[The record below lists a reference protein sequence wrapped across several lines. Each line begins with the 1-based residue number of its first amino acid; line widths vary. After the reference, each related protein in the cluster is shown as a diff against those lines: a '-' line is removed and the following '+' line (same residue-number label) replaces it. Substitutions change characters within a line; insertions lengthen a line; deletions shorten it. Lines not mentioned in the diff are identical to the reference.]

1 MYWVIRWTNR
11 AGEDQSI
18 VVEAKSRV
26 VAETIA
32 LKRDIPVV
40 FIGEA
45 DDSDVEAAREAKRLW
60 RSTPH
65 AAQQTCLG
73 RPVAARQLACLMACG
88 VCTIGL
94 LLQTGGLLPTFMR
107 LPM

>member
-1 MYWVIRWTNR
+1 MFWVIRWTNR
-11 AGEDQSI
+11 QGEDQS
-18 VVEAKSRV
+18 VVIEAKTRV

-45 DDSDVEAAREAKRLW
+45 DDADVAAAREAKRLW

-65 AAQQTCLG
+65 ASQRTCFG
-73 RPVAARQLACLMACG
+73 RPVAARQLACLMLCG
-88 VCTIGL
+88 VWTIGL
-94 LLQTGGLLPTFMR
+94 LLQSSGLLTLSLRMHQ
-107 LPM
+107 

>member
-1 MYWVIRWTNR
+1 MFWVIRWTNQ
-11 AGEDQSI
+11 AGEDQSV

-45 DDSDVEAAREAKRLW
+45 DDADVDAARDAKRLW

-65 AAQQTCLG
+65 MAVRTCFG
-73 RPVAARQLACLMACG
+73 RPVAARQLACLMLCG
-88 VCTIGL
+88 VWTIGV
-94 LLQTGGLLPTFMR
+94 LLQTSGMLAFSLR
-107 LPM
+107 LPV

>member
-1 MYWVIRWTNR
+1 MFWIIRWTN
-11 AGEDQSI
+11 GQGQDESI

-40 FIGEA
+40 IVSEA
-45 DDSDVEAAREAKRLW
+45 SDADVVAARESKRLW
-60 RSTPH
+60 QYTMKGSPH
-65 AAQQTCLG
+65 TVFG
-73 RPVAARQLACLMACG
+73 RPVATRQLACLILCG
-88 VCTIGL
+88 LWTIGL
-94 LLQTGGLLPTFMR
+94 LLQTGGMLPTLTC